1 MKMKIYIDVNEN
13 EIRRDPDWLATFLKG
28 YLSQLAG
35 YKVTDVDLL
44 DDDENKIDNSSF
56 SCSDCRELLT
66 SELHKCIHKLNNKK
80 KGRGIPIPPENLSWD
95 ESKAGELINI
105 NDWEEEE

>member
-13 EIRRDPDWLATFLKG
+13 EIRIDPDWLATFLKG

-56 SCSDCRELLT
+56 SCPDCRELLT
-66 SELHKCIHKLNNKK
+66 HEPHKCIHLERRKVK
-80 KGRGIPIPPENLSWD
+80 
-95 ESKAGELINI
+95 
-105 NDWEEEE
+105 